1 RIVEAMRVEG
11 ADCWFA
17 SPDERFLGNDYAL
30 DDYEKVTDILD
41 VWFDSGST
49 HAFVLENRDDLDSPA
64 DLYLEGSDQHR
75 GWFHSSLLQSCSTRG
90 KAPYKGVLTHGFV
103 LDEQGRKMSKS
114 LGNVV
119 TPQKIM
125 EQNGADILRL
135 WVVSSDYYND
145 LRIGNE
151 IIQRMTD
158 NYRRFRNTL
167 RYLLG
172 ALDGF
177 DDAERVDYSDMPDL
191 ERWILN
197 RLAEIDVSIRN
208 MTEAYDFHGI
218 FTELHTLC
226 NSDLSAFYFEIRKD
240 RLYCDDP
247 HSVARRA
254 CRTVMA
260 EIFDRLT
267 AWLAPILCF
276 TAEEA
281 WQSRVGDPENSVH
294 LRSYDAVPAEWHNAD
309 VATRWSAIR
318 KTRQVVMSALEAARN
333 DGKIGSSLQA
343 APIVHVSAKIAT
355 IFADMDCAALFI
367 TSDAQVTDA
376 PAPADAFRMD
386 GIDDVAIVFAKA
398 DGGKCARCW
407 KILPDVTTEDGIC
420 GRCDDVVSSS

>member
-1 RIVEAMRVEG
+1 V
-11 ADCWFA
+11 
-17 SPDERFLGNDYAL
+17 L
-30 DDYEKVTDILD
+30 DD
-41 VWFDSGST
+41 
-49 HAFVLENRDDLDSPA
+49 
-64 DLYLEGSDQHR
+64 
-75 GWFHSSLLQSCSTRG
+75 
-90 KAPYKGVLTHGFV
+90 
-103 LDEQGRKMSKS
+103 QGRKMSKS

-119 TPQKIM
+119 TPQKII

-172 ALDGF
+172 AIDGF
-177 DDAERVDYSDMPDL
+177 DDAERVDYADMPDL
-191 ERWILN
+191 ERWVLN
-197 RLAEIDVSIRN
+197 RLAEIDANIRK
-208 MTEAYDFHGI
+208 MTEEYDFHGI

-247 HSVARRA
+247 NSVARRA

-281 WQSRVGDPENSVH
+281 WQSRVDDPANSVH
-294 LRSYDAVPAEWHNAD
+294 LRSYDPVPAEWRNDD
-309 VATRWSAIR
+309 VASRWLAIR

-343 APIVHVSAKIAT
+343 APIVHVSTDIAA

-367 TSDAQVTDA
+367 TSDAKVTDA
-376 PAPADAFRMD
+376 SAPVDAFRMD
-386 GIDDVAIVFAKA
+386 GIDDVAVVFAKA

-407 KILPDVTTEDGIC
+407 KILPDVMIEGGIC
-420 GRCDDVVSSS
+420 GRCSGVVFSS